1 MAKKSKS
8 SNKAQQSPMG
18 IPSGTKG
25 RLDIGIEPAE
35 NGYIV
40 RVCKEDGG
48 KNPNYSSKRFVAATH
63 GEAMR
68 IAGMGIIGGK
78 AAGGKKK
85 GRKAKMYASK
95 KA

>member
-1 MAKKSKS
+1 MAKRKSK
-8 SNKAQQSPMG
+8 KQTAMG
-18 IPSGTKG
+18 VPEGTKG

-40 RVCKEDGG
+40 RVCKEEGG
-48 KNPNYSSKRFVAATH
+48 KNPSYQSKRFVASSH

-68 IAGMGIIGGK
+68 IAGMGLIGGK
-78 AAGGKKK
+78 GSGSKKS
-85 GRKAKMYASK
+85 RKSKVYASK

>member
-1 MAKKSKS
+1 MAKKGKS
-8 SNKAQQSPMG
+8 PSNAVAMG
-18 IPSGTKG
+18 VPSGTKG

-40 RVCKEDGG
+40 RICKEDGG
-48 KNPNYSSKRFVAATH
+48 KNPSYASKRFVASSH

-68 IAGMGIIGGK
+68 IAGMGILGRKSGD
-78 AAGGKKK
+78 KKK
-85 GRKAKMYASK
+85 GRKAKVFAAK